1 MNRTETL
8 KQIKEFINDISEC
21 LNDIQ
26 FDKYQKLLDLTD
38 PEVHHN
44 ATQKHLDIFREF
56 LYNNSE
62 AIETMDVTK
71 LNITV
76 ITYSE
81 NIHIDINLAFE
92 KMKEEHKSIWSHLL
106 VLSSMLVENS
116 NAVEVLTKM
125 NSKGDPMNMILN
137 LVDKVSK
144 NVEVNEDS
152 QIEDV
157 VKNVL
162 SSGIVQDVYK
172 EINTEIQNGNFDIS
186 QMMGLV
192 SGLLQQNGNG
202 NGDGVNFTDI
212 LGQLNKK

>member
-1 MNRTETL
+1 
-8 KQIKEFINDISEC
+8 
-21 LNDIQ
+21 
-26 FDKYQKLLDLTD
+26 
-38 PEVHHN
+38 
-44 ATQKHLDIFREF
+44 
-56 LYNNSE
+56 
-62 AIETMDVTK
+62 
-71 LNITV
+71 
-76 ITYSE
+76 
-81 NIHIDINLAFE
+81 
-92 KMKEEHKSIWSHLL
+92 MKEEHKSIWSHLL